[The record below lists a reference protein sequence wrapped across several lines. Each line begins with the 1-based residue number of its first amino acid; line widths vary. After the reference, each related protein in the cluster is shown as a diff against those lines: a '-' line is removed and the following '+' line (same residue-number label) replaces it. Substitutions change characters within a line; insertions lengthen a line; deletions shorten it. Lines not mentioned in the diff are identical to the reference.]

1 MSTSRISSLKQPPCY
16 FSLTITVSSNDN
28 LSALASELNP
38 ATVLRLPIVFFVYRR
53 RVPSNGGELMGLES
67 LEMLITDQK
76 VGAVIIFS
84 TFFTTVT
91 VASSWWLT
99 CNLYIR
105 ISLFLGPFLVFTLEK
120 KQSFWGYKFFILNK
134 CFWLYNW
141 RIIVRNH
148 IHVL

>member
-76 VGAVIIFS
+76 IPHVSDSSRTTFTNKSQSRRNVYSGKSVAGVGDKNKSFAH
-84 TFFTTVT
+84 
-91 VASSWWLT
+91 SSIT
-99 CNLYIR
+99 DIDA
-105 ISLFLGPFLVFTLEK
+105 
-120 KQSFWGYKFFILNK
+120 
-134 CFWLYNW
+134 LYNMS
-141 RIIVRNH
+141 
-148 IHVL
+148 